1 MVNEQEPKG
10 YQFRSS
16 EFQVLKERF
25 LKVCDSYGLET
36 GDSELID
43 STLAGFSGRIGE
55 IFEKIGA
62 VSEKIGDNPRKE
74 DILAAL
80 VEISHAYM
88 ERNPISPM
96 GRFARR
102 SGLN

>member
-1 MVNEQEPKG
+1 MVNEQEPKD

-25 LKVCDSYGLET
+25 LKVCDSYELET

-43 STLAGFSGRIGE
+43 STLVEFSGSIGE
-55 IFEKIGA
+55 IIEKIR
-62 VSEKIGDNPRKE
+62 VLSEKTGDNPRKE

-102 SGLN
+102 SGFN

>member
-1 MVNEQEPKG
+1 MSEQEPADF
-10 YQFRSS
+10 QFRSS
-16 EFQVLKERF
+16 ESQVLGERF
-25 LKVCDSYGLET
+25 HHVCNSYGLET
-36 GDSELID
+36 ADSELID
-43 STLAGFSGRIGE
+43 STLVEFSGSIGE
-55 IFEKIGA
+55 IFEKIRA
-62 VSEKIGDNPRKE
+62 LSEKIGDNPSME

-80 VEISHAYM
+80 VEISHAYV

>member
-1 MVNEQEPKG
+1 LG
-10 YQFRSS
+10 
-16 EFQVLKERF
+16 ERF
-25 LKVCDSYGLET
+25 RQVCDGYGLET

-43 STLAGFSGRIGE
+43 STLVEFSGSIGE
-55 IFEKIGA
+55 IFEKIRA
-62 VSEKIGDNPRKE
+62 LSEKIGDNPRME

-80 VEISHAYM
+80 VEISHAYV
-88 ERNPISPM
+88 ERSPISPM

>member
-1 MVNEQEPKG
+1 MSEQEPKD
-10 YQFRSS
+10 YQLRSS
-16 EFQVLKERF
+16 ESQVLGERF
-25 LKVCDSYGLET
+25 RHVCDSYGLET

-43 STLAGFSGRIGE
+43 STLVEFSGSIGE
-55 IFEKIGA
+55 IFEKIRA
-62 VSEKIGDNPRKE
+62 LSEKIGDNPRKE

-102 SGLN
+102 SSLN